1 MSKACS
7 PVLMKPSYPH
17 KDSVPALELTLKVG
31 YSRLW
36 TISKT
41 HGKFKVDY
49 MCILKLESTHP
60 RSKAQNSES
69 YVHQSVIDLIYFFSI
84 FLDSVEFAR
93 RTNKFCVL
101 GS

>member
-1 MSKACS
+1 MNNSNKQIYGLDRIFER
-7 PVLMKPSYPH
+7 PKKGYF
-17 KDSVPALELTLKVG
+17 KVG
-31 YSRLW
+31 YARRC

-41 HGKFKVDY
+41 RQNIRADY
-49 MCILKLESTHP
+49 MYIPKVISTRP

-93 RTNKFCVL
+93 P
-101 GS
+101 

>member
-1 MSKACS
+1 MG
-7 PVLMKPSYPH
+7 L
-17 KDSVPALELTLKVG
+17 ALWLLKVG
-31 YSRLW
+31 YARRC

-41 HGKFKVDY
+41 RQNIRADY
-49 MCILKLESTHP
+49 MYILELESTRP

-69 YVHQSVIDLIYFFSI
+69 YVHQSVIDLIYFFSF

-93 RTNKFCVL
+93 RTNKFCVQ